1 MVAITGQRYDYL
13 RIFPSGIMFNRFVV
27 PRKRPISMPIDQSN
41 NKLILGA
48 HVHTLNSLA
57 VCMKMNWMPILVIY
71 TFVNYNLFVCI
82 VELTVG
88 ICNPF

>member
-1 MVAITGQRYDYL
+1 MVATTGRRYDYL

-27 PRKRPISMPIDQSN
+27 PRKRAIGMPIDQSN
-41 NKLILGA
+41 NKLILGS

-71 TFVNYNLFVCI
+71 IRLLSKLNYFLIKNYL
-82 VELTVG
+82 
-88 ICNPF
+88 